1 MSDTYGSLEP
11 MTDSTPVAPDSPAAR
26 STETQ
31 SPWVTLEQVNALAA
45 GTLHER
51 MGVRFTEI
59 SRTRAVATMPVAGNT
74 QPYGLLHGGASVVLA
89 EGVGSFLAVV
99 LAGPGRAA
107 VGVDI
112 NATHH
117 RPVMSGTVTAVATP
131 IAVGRT
137 TASIEIVITD
147 EEGRRTCTCRF
158 TAQLRDAPPS
168 RGSDSR

>member
-11 MTDSTPVAPDSPAAR
+11 MTDSPPAAQDSPA
-26 STETQ
+26 ET
-31 SPWVTLEQVNALAA
+31 PWVTVEQVNAMAV

-51 MGVRFTEI
+51 MGVTFTEI
-59 SRTRAVATMPVAGNT
+59 SLSRAVATMPVAGNT

-137 TASIEIVITD
+137 TASIEIVLTD

-158 TAQLRDAPPS
+158 TAQLRDAPPQ
-168 RGSDSR
+168 R

>member
-1 MSDTYGSLEP
+1 
-11 MTDSTPVAPDSPAAR
+11 MTDSAPATPPSASPA
-26 STETQ
+26 
-31 SPWVTLEQVNALAA
+31 PWITAEQVNAMAA

-51 MGVRFTEI
+51 MGIVFTEI
-59 SRTRAVATMPVAGNT
+59 SMEHAVARMPVAGNT

-89 EGVGSFLAVV
+89 EGVGSFLAVL

-117 RPVMSGTVTAVATP
+117 RPATSGWVTAVATP

-137 TASIEIVITD
+137 TASIDIVITD
-147 EEGRRTCTCRF
+147 DEGRRTCSCRF
-158 TAQLRDAPPS
+158 TAQLRDAPP
-168 RGSDSR
+168 RRDGA

>member
-11 MTDSTPVAPDSPAAR
+11 MTDSPPVAQDPPSV
-26 STETQ
+26 T
-31 SPWVTLEQVNALAA
+31 PWVTLEQVNAMAA

-51 MGVRFTEI
+51 MGVVFTEI
-59 SRTRAVATMPVAGNT
+59 SQSRAVATMPVAGNT

-137 TASIEIVITD
+137 TASVEIVITD
-147 EEGRRTCTCRF
+147 DEGRRTCTCRF

-168 RGSDSR
+168 R

>member
-1 MSDTYGSLEP
+1 
-11 MTDSTPVAPDSPAAR
+11 MTDSVPVTASTGSDAPWL
-26 STETQ
+26 T
-31 SPWVTLEQVNALAA
+31 VEQVNALAA
-45 GTLHER
+45 GSLHER
-51 MGVRFTEI
+51 MGVVFTEI
-59 SRTRAVATMPVAGNT
+59 SRQHAVARMPVAGNT

-137 TASIEIVITD
+137 TASIEIVLTD

-158 TAQLRDAPPS
+158 TAQLRDAPPQ
-168 RGSDSR
+168 R

>member
-1 MSDTYGSLEP
+1 MADTTTVSP
-11 MTDSTPVAPDSPAAR
+11 SAPDV
-26 STETQ
+26 
-31 SPWVTLEQVNALAA
+31 PWLTADQVNAIAA

-51 MGVRFTEI
+51 MGIEFTEI
-59 SRTRAVATMPVAGNT
+59 SMEHAVARMPVAGNT

-117 RPVMSGTVTAVATP
+117 RPATSGWVTAVATP

-137 TASIEIVITD
+137 AASIDIVITD
-147 EEGRRTCTCRF
+147 DEGRRTCTCRF
-158 TAQLRDAPPS
+158 TAQLRDAPP
-168 RGSDSR
+168 RRDGA

>member
-1 MSDTYGSLEP
+1 
-11 MTDSTPVAPDSPAAR
+11 MTDSAPATPQSASPA
-26 STETQ
+26 
-31 SPWVTLEQVNALAA
+31 PWITAEQVNAIAA

-51 MGVRFTEI
+51 MGIVFTEI
-59 SRTRAVATMPVAGNT
+59 SMDHAVARMPVAGNT

-89 EGVGSFLAVV
+89 EGVGSFLAVL

-117 RPVMSGTVTAVATP
+117 RPATSGWVTAVATP

-137 TASIEIVITD
+137 TASIDIVITD
-147 EEGRRTCTCRF
+147 DEGRRTCTCRF
-158 TAQLRDAPPS
+158 TAQLRDAPP
-168 RGSDSR
+168 RRDGA

>member
-11 MTDSTPVAPDSPAAR
+11 MTDSTPVAQDSPA
-26 STETQ
+26 ET
-31 SPWVTLEQVNALAA
+31 PWVTVEQVNAMAV

-51 MGVRFTEI
+51 MGVTFTEI
-59 SRTRAVATMPVAGNT
+59 SLSRAVATMPVAGNT

-137 TASIEIVITD
+137 TASIEIVLTD

-158 TAQLRDAPPS
+158 TAQLRDAPPQ
-168 RGSDSR
+168 R

>member
-1 MSDTYGSLEP
+1 
-11 MTDSTPVAPDSPAAR
+11 MTDSAPATPQSASPA
-26 STETQ
+26 
-31 SPWVTLEQVNALAA
+31 PWITAEQVNAIAA

-51 MGVRFTEI
+51 MGIVFTKI
-59 SRTRAVATMPVAGNT
+59 SMDHAVARMPVAGNT

-89 EGVGSFLAVV
+89 EGVGSFLAVL

-117 RPVMSGTVTAVATP
+117 RPATSGWVTAVATP

-137 TASIEIVITD
+137 TASIDIVITD
-147 EEGRRTCTCRF
+147 DEGRRTCTCRF
-158 TAQLRDAPPS
+158 TAQLRDAPP
-168 RGSDSR
+168 RRDGA